1 MAMEQIPTKRIKE
14 VILIMHMD
22 KMNKMIGEVNNA
34 NHSKA
39 LPTLTLHLKYSHLL
53 PPLNQEEETSVIAG
67 VD

>member
-39 LPTLTLHLKYSHLL
+39 QPTLQLHLKYSHLL

>member
-1 MAMEQIPTKRIKE
+1 
-14 VILIMHMD
+14 MHMD

-39 LPTLTLHLKYSHLL
+39 QPTLQLHLKYSHLL
-53 PPLNQEEETSVIAG
+53 PPLNQEEETLVIAG